1 MLGRTLIGCD
11 EQNPEAFGAS
21 ACSFSCEVGHVSESH
36 VSMSFMSACVA
47 KGSSRL
53 GWHDMVG

>member
-11 EQNPEAFGAS
+11 EQNPEAFGPS
-21 ACSFSCEVGHVSESH
+21 ECSFSRDVMHLSESH

-53 GWHDMVG
+53 GWHVMVG